1 MVTTRIRFMYQYLYE
16 HLLFYSHSFGLFDLL
31 PVGPWPVG
39 NPINSELG
47 EKTGDR
53 RTAHMGKGGREWV
66 RIEFP
71 LAATAVVVSFA
82 LGFMTRAFY
91 FDRYVASIQN
101 SCAH

>member
-1 MVTTRIRFMYQYLYE
+1 
-16 HLLFYSHSFGLFDLL
+16 
-31 PVGPWPVG
+31 
-39 NPINSELG
+39 
-47 EKTGDR
+47 
-53 RTAHMGKGGREWV
+53 MGKGGREWV